1 MLKRKTIEYSVEQFR
16 DGDQFK
22 IITLNKK
29 KNKTNVNTIGIENP
43 NYVIYQNKNVR
54 FISQSKVEVEVEEGD
69 YDFLKY
75 IESKEN
81 IIDEKIE
88 QKDSLD
94 KDFEKAK
101 SYVDKAKENSVS
113 VMIEII
119 EQDTILYTYPGLL
132 INNNILI
139 ERKKNVESVVVKAES
154 TLKKVKKVKMQAEE
168 EIELLIDELDEI
180 KYNKKVWV
188 EVKSWR
194 ILNNNNIFCKSDD
207 RYNYKFGEDYIF
219 DRE

>member
-1 MLKRKTIEYSVEQFR
+1 MLKRKTIEYSIEQFR
-16 DGDQFK
+16 DGVPFK

-29 KNKTNVNTIGIENP
+29 KNKINVDTIGIENP
-43 NYVIYQNKNVR
+43 NYVMYQNKNAR

-113 VMIEII
+113 VMIEIV
-119 EQDTILYTYPGLL
+119 EQDTILCTYPGLL
-132 INNNILI
+132 INNNILM
-139 ERKKNVESVVVKAES
+139 EKKKNLESVVVMTES
-154 TLKKVKKVKMQAEE
+154 TLKK
-168 EIELLIDELDEI
+168 
-180 KYNKKVWV
+180 
-188 EVKSWR
+188 
-194 ILNNNNIFCKSDD
+194 
-207 RYNYKFGEDYIF
+207 
-219 DRE
+219 